1 MQNGE
6 TNLIHRSTGPIE
18 QMLDQCRR
26 EAAMKGR
33 MRTKRATLELGLD
46 VHGTSK
52 QAKQT
57 KQSTWP
63 STTSRVWT
71 SWKSI
76 DGVQRSWFRVRF
88 TLKQNSDCLL
98 LFFKVMHWPDD
109 KQPKLSRQSRRRWWW
124 TSSNV
129 WPSRYVDHIHYAPT
143 WATVN
148 NDVCLVSRQGT
159 SSNKQKWSNGD
170 QKESCQRCR
179 RRRLRFNSM
188 WTPWQI
194 HSLNVNNIF
203 YTRKMGKRHWLKALR
218 SFVPWFVRV
227 VVVKRR
233 KCWMESLGGDCGVG
247 EIQKRT
253 TKNQR
258 SSQIAVRY
266 GLWVQCVRRFL
277 AERQHETDPDWWIYY
292 PFIHILT
299 MLVCSC
305 WRAMHAQPNK
315 HSPRTENVNRKRAPS
330 KQFKPAWPSDR
341 QSSAV
346 ALKED
351 AFGSFSHRG

>member
-179 RRRLRFNSM
+179 RFNSM

-203 YTRKMGKRHWLKALR
+203 YTRNDIDWKHSVHSFLG
-218 SFVPWFVRV
+218 SFVWLLSKEENVEWKASAATAASEKFKKDDDEEPKKQPNCGAVRAMGSVCAALPRWTATWNWSRLVDILSIYTHSHNAGLFVL
-227 VVVKRR
+227 KSHACTAEQTLSANR
-233 KCWMESLGGDCGVG
+233 KCEQKKGTKQA
-247 EIQKRT
+247 IQACMAKR
-253 TKNQR
+253 Q
-258 SSQIAVRY
+258 AV
-266 GLWVQCVRRFL
+266 
-277 AERQHETDPDWWIYY
+277 
-292 PFIHILT
+292 
-299 MLVCSC
+299 
-305 WRAMHAQPNK
+305 
-315 HSPRTENVNRKRAPS
+315 
-330 KQFKPAWPSDR
+330 
-341 QSSAV
+341 
-346 ALKED
+346 
-351 AFGSFSHRG
+351 